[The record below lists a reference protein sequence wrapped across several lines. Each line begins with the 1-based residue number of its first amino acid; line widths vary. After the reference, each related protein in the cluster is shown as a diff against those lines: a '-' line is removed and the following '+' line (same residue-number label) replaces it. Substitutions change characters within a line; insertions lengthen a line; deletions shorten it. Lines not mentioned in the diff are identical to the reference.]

1 MNIFQGYL
9 YHYLLWINLKKPFF
23 FSKTGLHFTCKMTVY
38 YEWEMTRNQKDLVL
52 LTLPPI
58 PLNIFYYWQLFP
70 FTALSLQHISI
81 FMVMVTL
88 SMTLKTYLHINL
100 LCHNISHFYKF
111 FEPLGAESSFNCYG
125 TPLAESPSQETNWN
139 RPIIAELPLPVLIYD
154 DGWSFN
160 EMPFSKVVE
169 EIDFGVKVATL
180 KETFSYLDTKWFK
193 W

>member
-1 MNIFQGYL
+1 MNERWPGTRKIWCYWHF
-9 YHYLLWINLKKPFF
+9 HWSLWIF
-23 FSKTGLHFTCKMTVY
+23 
-38 YEWEMTRNQKDLVL
+38 L
-52 LTLPPI
+52 L
-58 PLNIFYYWQLFP
+58 QSFP
-70 FTALSLQHISI
+70 FTVLSLQHISI